1 MIDPLTPAKGS
12 DAFIGLRDF
21 LLSRMRMSH
30 IYQPVMLKTLI
41 EHQGIATV
49 RDIAA
54 EFLAR
59 DESQLEYYDQIV
71 KAMPGPVLTRHGL
84 VERDGNTYRLK
95 IDLSSLTDAER
106 NEVIELC
113 HSALARYLERRGR
126 AAFDHRRTALG
137 YVSGSIRYEVLKR
150 AGGRCELCGISI
162 KERAIEIDHIIPRK
176 HGGIDEIEDFQALCY
191 ICNANKGARDGEA
204 SSLAYL
210 HAGSDQDGTTMGK
223 SSLKVECE
231 NSGQTKSPLGAAERL
246 SDLYCALNR

>member
-191 ICNANKGARDGEA
+191 ICNANKGA
-204 SSLAYL
+204 
-210 HAGSDQDGTTMGK
+210 
-223 SSLKVECE
+223 
-231 NSGQTKSPLGAAERL
+231 SPDH
-246 SDLYCALNR
+246 S